1 VAHQLPGRAPDRGYD
16 SDRLDEL
23 TERELEV
30 LAAVAEGLS
39 NAESADQL
47 FISDATAKSHVRRI
61 LSKLGLLDRVQ
72 ATVFAFQVGL
82 VKPSNE
88 RL

>member
-1 VAHQLPGRAPDRGYD
+1 MPGGAADQTRG
-16 SDRLDEL
+16 SGRLDEL

-39 NAESADQL
+39 NAEIADQL
-47 FISDATAKSHVRRI
+47 FISDATVKTHVRRI
-61 LSKLGLLDRVQ
+61 LNKLDLRDRVQ

-82 VKPSNE
+82 VKPSND